1 MTAPICLTQTPT
13 ARLRTGLGILL
24 TTLLNN
30 TVALTCLVILLP
42 LAGCATNQERAVDAW
57 RPPPG
62 YVTVDRFEL
71 IREAADHEALY
82 TLAGGL
88 KPMSN
93 GIWRG
98 SFDVENL
105 DLTELRDVRHAL
117 GPLRNDV
124 WYADVQVFDN
134 ADDGERQ
141 AQGFVV
147 HRDSLARMIKRL
159 ESFWSPW
166 GITPCTHPAEIVAI
180 VDRMPRA
187 DRWRGYGHLYGYPD
201 EAVDFFVEAGLAA
214 ADGGEM
220 GPGKDREF
228 KQIPTYVAPTGRFT
242 YAVPL
247 DHVPTTVDRAL
258 ADRAGRILAAY
269 EERRLEMDDADDMV
283 ELLLRLNAR
292 FERLSII
299 ERTPTDERTVVS
311 PQ

>member
-1 MTAPICLTQTPT
+1 MTASIFLTQTPT

-71 IREAADHEALY
+71 IRDAADHEALY

-141 AQGFVV
+141 AQGFVM
-147 HRDSLARMIKRL
+147 HRESLARMIERL

-228 KQIPTYVAPTGRFT
+228 MQIPTHVAPTGRFT

-247 DHVPTTVDRAL
+247 DHVPTTVDRVL
-258 ADRAGRILAAY
+258 ADRAGMILAAY
-269 EERRLEMDDADDMV
+269 EEHRLQIKDLDDMV
-283 ELLLRLNAR
+283 ELLLRLNER

-299 ERTPTDERTVVS
+299 ERTRTDERTVLS

>member
-1 MTAPICLTQTPT
+1 MTASICLTQTPT

-42 LAGCATNQERAVDAW
+42 LAGCATKQERAVDAW
-57 RPPPG
+57 RPPSG
-62 YVTVDRFEL
+62 YTTVDRFEL
-71 IREAADHEALY
+71 IRDAADHEALY

-147 HRDSLARMIKRL
+147 HRESLARMIERL

-166 GITPCTHPAEIVAI
+166 GITPCTHSAEIVAI

-214 ADGGEM
+214 ADGGGEM

-228 KQIPTYVAPTGRFT
+228 MQIPTHVAPTGRFT

-247 DHVPTTVDRAL
+247 DHVPTTVDRAI

-283 ELLLRLNAR
+283 ELLLRLNER

-299 ERTPTDERTVVS
+299 ERTVVS